1 MKKIATIIQA
11 RMGSM
16 RLPNKVLSEIE
27 GKSML
32 WHLVNRLKHAKKS
45 SETIIATTISEDDKK
60 ILDFAEENNLK
71 SYAGSVN
78 DVLDRYYQTALKY
91 NIDVVVRITA
101 DCPLIDPQVFD
112 EVIEVFLE
120 NDCDYASN
128 THPPTYPDGLD
139 LEIFS
144 FEALER
150 AWKVAKLASER
161 EHVTPYIWK
170 NQDLFKQINIHNDED
185 LSYMR
190 WTVDEKRDLQHY
202 IPVHYHS
209 FYQQKFGLKKGILPN
224 VEWLFPRLF
233 TIPLFPKMTDD
244 DINDVINALEKVL
257 TYYKK

>member
-11 RMGSM
+11 RMDST

-45 SETIIATTISEDDKK
+45 SEIIIATTISEDDKK

-112 EVIEVFLE
+112 EVIEAFLE

-128 THPPTYPDGLD
+128 THPLTYPDGLD
-139 LEIFS
+139 VEIFS

-190 WTVDEKRDLQHY
+190 WTVDEKRDLQFVREVY
-202 IPVHYHS
+202 KYLYPKKEIFLMEDILVL
-209 FYQQKFGLKKGILPN
+209 LKEKPELLRIN
-224 VEWLFPRLF
+224 S
-233 TIPLFPKMTDD
+233 
-244 DINDVINALEKVL
+244 DITRNEGYAKSLKEDKIIK
-257 TYYKK
+257 